1 MTPADPPPAAGPSA
15 GAGGSGESDLRDT
28 TMTHQNEAPQLVSL
42 TGPTA
47 RPPTARLTV
56 TSAVTSA
63 ATARRHVQTLL
74 REHPGA
80 PARGVSQ
87 EAVIDLLL
95 VVSELVTNA
104 IRHGD
109 GLAGFEAVLTD
120 GGVRLEVRDRSD
132 VVPVHAYGTGEIPQH
147 RQANGYGWPLII
159 RLSGDITIEPCPG
172 GGKSIR
178 VFVPLD

>member
-1 MTPADPPPAAGPSA
+1 
-15 GAGGSGESDLRDT
+15 
-28 TMTHQNEAPQLVSL
+28 MTHQNEAPQLVS
-42 TGPTA
+42 PTEPFA
-47 RPPTARLTV
+47 RPPTVEL
-56 TSAVTSA
+56 AVTSA
-63 ATARRHVQTLL
+63 ATARRHVQTVL

-80 PARGVSQ
+80 PACGMKQ

-109 GLAGFEAVLTD
+109 GLAGFAAAPTD

-132 VVPVHAYGTGEIPQH
+132 IVPTQAYGTGEIPQH

-159 RLSGDITIEPCPG
+159 RLSRDITIEPCPD

-178 VFVPLD
+178 VFVPLG